1 MVMLH
6 DCRYV
11 AWICFASLYHL
22 PSFQSMGVDMRMNL
36 SLFLTI
42 YFSSVLFIIAF
53 HIIFIGLWY
62 IGLVARMAGTR
73 PGIWTIVQN
82 CTVSFVKC
90 LFQICPVH
98 FAPMKIDL
106 LYLFQVI
113 SIACCVFYSH
123 CGNLAVHKSKSFGSS
138 SDPNL
143 LAFLENENGSTWI
156 SNYLRMNQLK
166 DQICSSWFA
175 PVGSASDYPMLAK
188 WVIYGEV
195 PLASPLFIHFI
206 LILFYSNI
214 HAALLWSCFSPVSLQ
229 WILCWPIRW
238 DISFVLIVGYICWT
252 LHC

>member
-1 MVMLH
+1 VILSLVLH
-6 DCRYV
+6 NCRYV

-53 HIIFIGLWY
+53 HIVFIGLWY

-73 PGIWTIVQN
+73 PGIWTIFQN
-82 CTVSFVKC
+82 CT
-90 LFQICPVH
+90 
-98 FAPMKIDL
+98 
-106 LYLFQVI
+106 VI

-123 CGNLAVHKSKSFGSS
+123 CGNLAVHKSKSFSRN

-143 LAFLENENGSTWI
+143 LAFLENEKGTTWI
-156 SNYLRMNQLK
+156 SNFLRMNELK

-175 PVGSASDYPMLAK
+175 PVGSASDYPLLSK

-195 PLASPLFIHFI
+195 PLASIHLFF
-206 LILFYSNI
+206 LFMFPADNI
-214 HAALLWSCFSPVSLQ
+214 HVTLL
-229 WILCWPIRW
+229 
-238 DISFVLIVGYICWT
+238 
-252 LHC
+252 